1 MRCFFCTFIF
11 QLVAM
16 SKLPAI
22 GTSIFSIISKM
33 AAQHNAINRSQ
44 GFPTIAVDK
53 RLTDI
58 VATLVSDN
66 VPQYTPMCSYP
77 PLLDTVA
84 RRTQQSYQRAVN
96 PIDEILITAG
106 ATEGIFATIQAFVF
120 ALLKMM
126 LCCSKRQNNC
136 ENYN

>member
-1 MRCFFCTFIF
+1 
-11 QLVAM
+11 
-16 SKLPAI
+16 
-22 GTSIFSIISKM
+22 M

-44 GFPTIAVDK
+44 GFPTFAVDK
-53 RLTDI
+53 RLPDI
-58 VATLVSDN
+58 VAKLASDN
-66 VPQYTPMCSYP
+66 VPQYTPMSGYP

-84 RRTQQSYQRAVN
+84 LRTQQSYQRAVN
-96 PIDEILITAG
+96 PIDEILIIAS

-120 ALLKMM
+120 ALLKMT

>member
-1 MRCFFCTFIF
+1 
-11 QLVAM
+11 
-16 SKLPAI
+16 
-22 GTSIFSIISKM
+22 M

-58 VATLVSDN
+58 VAKLASDN
-66 VPQYTPMCSYP
+66 VHQYTPISGS

-120 ALLKMM
+120 ALLKMT